1 MIRFCV
7 EIRKDADMSLV
18 NRATLDLIKRF
29 EGRYLKAYICPAGV
43 LTIGYG
49 HTGKDVKLN
58 MTITEED
65 ADRLLWND
73 IEIFATGVNVL
84 VKVPLN
90 ENQFG
95 ALVSFSFNVGLG
107 ALEKSTL
114 LRLLNNGLYD
124 QVPAQLMRWNKGGG
138 RELSGL
144 TKRRAAEAELF
155 MRPVSEAA

>member
-1 MIRFCV
+1 
-7 EIRKDADMSLV
+7 MSLV

-65 ADRLLWND
+65 ADRFLWND

-114 LRLLNNGLYD
+114 LRLLNNGWYD

>member
-1 MIRFCV
+1 
-7 EIRKDADMSLV
+7 MSLV